1 MVKIYSIEDDSERYI
16 SITLD
21 SLVPGSQ
28 IPFEIFTHDGTFYK
42 SLLDKNSVYSYFAR
56 KMIEAQAVSS
66 FYIRQGNALSF
77 EEYMRNADK
86 LKKMLCDPC
95 FFESRYRDFRDKRFI
110 VDKHVLN
117 AGIPCAIPMA
127 GLKFPLFGELPF
139 VIDST
144 AAYRHMLDLNS
155 DIAVRKQD
163 IDAYYTY
170 LDTVLD
176 TEDIQDPII
185 KLRARREKVKVWCYR
200 VHAEARNN
208 ALTKDT
214 LLKLYKHISIV
225 MTLIANDFRYAGK
238 LLFFDVSDRF
248 LYIHAT
254 NVCLMSLMHGHVL
267 KMEDTELLNLGIAAM
282 LHDVGRVTI
291 DEDAS
296 DDSLNEIEREL
307 FKSHVLRSKELLDLC
322 KDVPK
327 AAKTVAL
334 THHERDDGSGYPD
347 MLTGS
352 MIHPYAKIVALA
364 DTFERLRVAGF
375 KHTSMK
381 RTKVLEY
388 MVLHG
393 RAFNPDYFKTFLQFV
408 AGLAL

>member
-16 SITLD
+16 SITLE

-42 SLLDKNSVYSYFAR
+42 SLLDKNSIYSYFAQ
-56 KMIEAQAVSS
+56 KMIEAQAVCS
-66 FYIRQGNALSF
+66 FYIRHGNALSF
-77 EEYMRNADK
+77 EDYMRNADK
-86 LKKMLCDPC
+86 LKKMLRDPC
-95 FFESRYRDFRDKRFI
+95 FFESRYRDFRDKMFI

-117 AGIPCAIPMA
+117 AGIPFTIPLA
-127 GLKFPLFGELPF
+127 GLKFPLFGEIPF
-139 VIDST
+139 VVDCT
-144 AAYRHMLDLNS
+144 AAYRHLLELNS
-155 DIAVRKQD
+155 DIAIRKQD
-163 IDAYYTY
+163 VDAYYNY
-170 LDTVLD
+170 LDAVLD
-176 TEDIQDPII
+176 TEDLQDPII

-200 VHAEARNN
+200 VLTEARNN
-208 ALTKDT
+208 ALTQDT

-225 MTLIANDFRYAGK
+225 MTLIANDFSYAGK
-238 LLFFDVSDRF
+238 FLFFDVSDRF
-248 LYIHAT
+248 LYIHST

-267 KMEDTELLNLGIAAM
+267 NMEETALLNLGISAM
-282 LHDVGRVTI
+282 LHDLGLVSI
-291 DEDAS
+291 DDDVCEDS
-296 DDSLNEIEREL
+296 PNEIEREL
-307 FKSHVLRSKELLDLC
+307 FKSHVLRGKELLDQC

-352 MIHPYAKIVALA
+352 MIHPFAKIVALA

-375 KHTSMK
+375 KHTSLK
-381 RTKVLEY
+381 RTKVLEH

-393 RAFNPDYFKTFLQFV
+393 HAFNPDYFKTFLQFV
-408 AGLAL
+408 AELAL

>member
-1 MVKIYSIEDDSERYI
+1 MVKIYSVEDDRERYI
-16 SITLD
+16 PITLD
-21 SLVPGSQ
+21 SLVPSSQ

-56 KMIEAQAVSS
+56 KMIEDQALSS

-86 LKKMLCDPC
+86 LKKMLLDPC
-95 FFESRYRDFRDKRFI
+95 FFESRYRDFRDKWFI

-117 AGIPCAIPMA
+117 AGIPFTIPLA
-127 GLKFPLFGELPF
+127 GIKFPLFGEIPF

-144 AAYRHMLDLNS
+144 AAYRHLLDLNS
-155 DIAVRKQD
+155 DIAISKQD

-176 TEDIQDPII
+176 TEDIGDPIV

-200 VHAEARNN
+200 VFAEARNN
-208 ALTKDT
+208 AVTRDT
-214 LLKLYKHISIV
+214 LLMLYKHICIV
-225 MTLIANDFRYAGK
+225 MTLIANDFSYAGK
-238 LLFFDVSDRF
+238 FLFFDVSDTF

-254 NVCLMSLMHGHVL
+254 NVCMMSLMHGHVL
-267 KMEDTELLNLGIAAM
+267 NMEETELLNLGIAAI
-282 LHDVGRVTI
+282 LHDVGLVTI
-291 DEDAS
+291 ADDVSEDS
-296 DDSLNEIEREL
+296 PNEIEREL
-307 FKSHVLRSKELLDLC
+307 YKSHVLRGKELLDQC
-322 KDVPK
+322 KDIPK
-327 AAKTVAL
+327 AARTVAL
-334 THHERDDGSGYPD
+334 THHEREDGSGYPD

-352 MIHPYAKIVALA
+352 MIHPFAKIVALA

-388 MVLHG
+388 MVHNG
-393 RAFNPDYFKTFLQFV
+393 HAFNPDYLKTFLQFV